1 MSTINIFVF
10 EKTDEKRNQRTFQE
24 GVRTFFSLTTFSI
37 FMNRGFFICVF
48 LFLMVLALQ
57 LLFFLFIYQDL
68 WLLWCTRVI
77 IISTG
82 LIVKKIF
89 KLSHNFLQ
97 SIIYHNNT
105 NNRSLGDH
113 NRHKQE
119 REQWKEINRHLS
131 ISMDVTQY
139 MYQLSV
145 NVIQTISFV

>member
-82 LIVKKIF
+82 LIVK
-89 KLSHNFLQ
+89 NF
-97 SIIYHNNT
+97 
-105 NNRSLGDH
+105 
-113 NRHKQE
+113 
-119 REQWKEINRHLS
+119 
-131 ISMDVTQY
+131 
-139 MYQLSV
+139 
-145 NVIQTISFV
+145 F